1 MKFVCLNGRIN
12 IYFCIDWQIDKQYY
26 GMRVNIFVKAKHS
39 ISVPMQV
46 PKTVE
51 NCFISPSKVCFILNY
66 CLVQTLFKLGIKT
79 IKQNLQSY
87 VEHNKDSTKKIK
99 LDPVKVL

>member
-1 MKFVCLNGRIN
+1 
-12 IYFCIDWQIDKQYY
+12 
-26 GMRVNIFVKAKHS
+26 MRVNIFVKAKHY
-39 ISVPMQV
+39 ISVPSS
-46 PKTVE
+46 E

-66 CLVQTLFKLGIKT
+66 CLVQTLFKLEIKT

-87 VEHNKDSTKKIK
+87 VEHNKDFTKKIK